1 MFLIPYSFWHHDVF
15 AFFSIHIQN
24 QREIRFKTTDCEQAI
39 DEGRHQALEDNKR
52 AWILCITTNNVR
64 ALQYYFK
71 MTVEQKEMVNKCDQN
86 TTETNLV
93 KVVVDTSAIN
103 GLRQQSLEGVPWNFV
118 GRKIST
124 TL

>member
-1 MFLIPYSFWHHDVF
+1 
-15 AFFSIHIQN
+15 
-24 QREIRFKTTDCEQAI
+24 
-39 DEGRHQALEDNKR
+39 
-52 AWILCITTNNVR
+52 
-64 ALQYYFK
+64 